1 MKINRLLTT
10 KTRKRILLIFYN
22 GLVVVVV
29 CVCLFFVIYWLG
41 FFGRELG
48 REAEENMVLFFLNG
62 TMIPKMIP

>member
-41 FFGRELG
+41 FFGRESG